1 MCLCIQQLQLAERRV
16 KILNAI
22 EKYTSD
28 VGGVNDM
35 DAVLMAPLLKL
46 ESQLSAII
54 DLQQYGVM
62 THGKYTSDV
71 GGVGD
76 MDAVLFD
83 DDYDNDGGDY

>member
-1 MCLCIQQLQLAERRV
+1 
-16 KILNAI
+16 
-22 EKYTSD
+22 
-28 VGGVNDM
+28 
-35 DAVLMAPLLKL
+35 
-46 ESQLSAII
+46 
-54 DLQQYGVM
+54 M